1 MKVCLPILLSS
12 FSPNTA
18 DESDISEDGTS
29 KRIFE
34 IPGKYWAVDG
44 ETNPDLGDQ
53 ADDEQSF
60 AARSMS
66 EMC

>member
-1 MKVCLPILLSS
+1 MKICLPILLSS

-18 DESDISEDGTS
+18 DESDISEDGTG
-29 KRIFE
+29 KRIVE
-34 IPGKYWAVDG
+34 IPGKYSAVDG

-53 ADDEQSF
+53 ADEEQSF

-66 EMC
+66 EVC